1 MLGGQTEWIMV
12 AVIIVIY
19 RDLTP
24 QAGRSMCPCT
34 VICRPG
40 HLHIFVFFLLCF
52 LFFIICFAVTPH
64 ILQQVLLMQDCGPRG
79 FDRSPGEIKRREVEL
94 GSHRWVDCIALL
106 LSASSAASF
115 WTLIMRLC
123 SALLLKQQSAKYTSY
138 FPLAGSPP
146 P

>member
-12 AVIIVIY
+12 AAIIVIY

-24 QAGRSMCPCT
+24 HAGRSMCVQMT
-34 VICRPG
+34 VICGPG
-40 HLHIFVFFLLCF
+40 HLHIFFSS
-52 LFFIICFAVTPH
+52 LFKKFICFAVTPH
-64 ILQQVLLMQDCGPRG
+64 ILQQVLLMQDCGPQG

-106 LSASSAASF
+106 LSASSTASF

-123 SALLLKQQSAKYTSY
+123 SALLLKQQSAKYTRC

>member
-1 MLGGQTEWIMV
+1 
-12 AVIIVIY
+12 
-19 RDLTP
+19 
-24 QAGRSMCPCT
+24 
-34 VICRPG
+34 
-40 HLHIFVFFLLCF
+40 
-52 LFFIICFAVTPH
+52 
-64 ILQQVLLMQDCGPRG
+64 MQDCGPQG

-123 SALLLKQQSAKYTSY
+123 SALTFETAISEVHKLLPTGGVPTSLALLFC

>member
-1 MLGGQTEWIMV
+1 MDYGCSNHCYLQRFNATCREKHV
-12 AVIIVIY
+12 CTDDCHL
-19 RDLTP
+19 RT
-24 QAGRSMCPCT
+24 RSSP
-34 VICRPG
+34 
-40 HLHIFVFFLLCF
+40 HLFFLLF
-52 LFFIICFAVTPH
+52 LFFKICFAVTPH
-64 ILQQVLLMQDCGPRG
+64 ILQQVLLMQDCGPQG

-106 LSASSAASF
+106 LSASSTASF

-123 SALLLKQQSAKYTSY
+123 SALLLKQQSAKYTRC